1 MRRFLYYDEDSINS
15 FLAQIEKG
23 LLTKK
28 GKEKEITDTVSSQ
41 LDTTADITG
50 DLSAKAIGI
59 GASLKG
65 DIQTTDSDTEATSEL
80 VKNVQE
86 KVLHDYAFDKV
97 FEYMTSDHLLVESPQ
112 SIGDI
117 ILLNEHPT
125 FLDFEYFQKLFSEN
139 GAIKF
144 SNEQNKKQMDEMIR
158 QLKATMPKGS
168 QLPPDVKEQVKQIKE
183 QIKELETTIS
193 NAEPERKDTA
203 KTIEVIRNTIPYN
216 RFIMTEDMLI
226 PLDDKNFRDAPEII
240 AFKYGGNISILGYIT
255 NIISAEDA
263 PPQTNDFAGFY
274 STINQIM
281 LNLFKEKDKI
291 YILHPIALFY

>member
-28 GKEKEITDTVSSQ
+28 GNEKEITDTVSSQ

-50 DLSAKAIGI
+50 DLSAKVIGI

-65 DIQTTDSDTEATSEL
+65 DIQTTDSDTEATSKL

-125 FLDFEYFQKLFSEN
+125 FLDFEYFQKLFP
-139 GAIKF
+139 KM
-144 SNEQNKKQMDEMIR
+144 EQLNFQM
-158 QLKATMPKGS
+158 S
-168 QLPPDVKEQVKQIKE
+168 
-183 QIKELETTIS
+183 
-193 NAEPERKDTA
+193 
-203 KTIEVIRNTIPYN
+203 KTKSKW
-216 RFIMTEDMLI
+216 M
-226 PLDDKNFRDAPEII
+226 K
-240 AFKYGGNISILGYIT
+240 
-255 NIISAEDA
+255 
-263 PPQTNDFAGFY
+263 
-274 STINQIM
+274 
-281 LNLFKEKDKI
+281 
-291 YILHPIALFY
+291 

>member
-50 DLSAKAIGI
+50 DLSAKVIGI

-65 DIQTTDSDTEATSEL
+65 DIQTTDSDTEATSKL

-97 FEYMTSDHLLVESPQ
+97 FEYMTSDRLLVESPQ

-125 FLDFEYFQKLFSEN
+125 FLDFEYFQKLSEIDVSGVEPSAHAHAMYN
-139 GAIKF
+139 VMRDDVPTPA
-144 SNEQNKKQMDEMIR
+144 
-158 QLKATMPKGS
+158 MPV
-168 QLPPDVKEQVKQIKE
+168 QEALM
-183 QIKELETTIS
+183 
-193 NAEPERKDTA
+193 NAPA
-203 KTIEVIRNTIPYN
+203 A
-216 RFIMTEDMLI
+216 
-226 PLDDKNFRDAPEII
+226 RD
-240 AFKYGGNISILGYIT
+240 
-255 NIISAEDA
+255 
-263 PPQTNDFAGFY
+263 
-274 STINQIM
+274 NQICVP
-281 LNLFKEKDKI
+281 KVVDD
-291 YILHPIALFY
+291 A

>member
-65 DIQTTDSDTEATSEL
+65 DIQTTDSDTEATSKL

-144 SNEQNKKQMDEMIR
+144 SNEQNKKQMDE
-158 QLKATMPKGS
+158 
-168 QLPPDVKEQVKQIKE
+168 PPM
-183 QIKELETTIS
+183 
-193 NAEPERKDTA
+193 
-203 KTIEVIRNTIPYN
+203 
-216 RFIMTEDMLI
+216 MT
-226 PLDDKNFRDAPEII
+226 
-240 AFKYGGNISILGYIT
+240 
-255 NIISAEDA
+255 
-263 PPQTNDFAGFY
+263 Q
-274 STINQIM
+274 
-281 LNLFKEKDKI
+281 
-291 YILHPIALFY
+291 

>member
-28 GKEKEITDTVSSQ
+28 GREKEITDTVSSQ
-41 LDTTADITG
+41 LDTTADVTG
-50 DLSAKAIGI
+50 DLSAKVIGI

-65 DIQTTDSDTEATSEL
+65 DIQTTDSDTEATSKL

-97 FEYMTSDHLLVESPQ
+97 FSYMDSDHLLVEFPK

-168 QLPPDVKEQVKQIKE
+168 QLSANVKGQVKE
-183 QIKELETTIS
+183 QIKELETTIN
-193 NAEPERKDTA
+193 NAELERKDTA

-255 NIISAEDA
+255 NIISTEDA

-281 LNLFKEKDKI
+281 LNLFKGKDKI